1 MNKQPANG
9 LSLND
14 QYIYLPSTTDITVRW
29 KKMGWIPPSE
39 DPKYKKKWAD
49 FRKLLAAGIE
59 SIK

>member
-1 MNKQPANG
+1 MNKQTNNG

-29 KKMGWIPPSE
+29 KKMGWVPPSE